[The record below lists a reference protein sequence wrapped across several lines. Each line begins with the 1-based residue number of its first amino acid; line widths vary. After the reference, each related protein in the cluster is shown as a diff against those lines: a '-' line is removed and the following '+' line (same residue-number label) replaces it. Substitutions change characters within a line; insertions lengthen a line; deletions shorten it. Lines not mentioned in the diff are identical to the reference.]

1 MLRMDLFDYGTL
13 WRSMKDK
20 KTSDLWPKYSSFHTS
35 MVGDIQHVAGV
46 SFKSSVSGEQSNEWK
61 LCQLHVVMSFISLLG
76 GNESLDID
84 MIGMVAD
91 NKLEIDYLTMYL
103 QGEIEEETMMKHHK
117 KILHVQRQA
126 EKLT

>member
-1 MLRMDLFDYGTL
+1 MEVHERQKM
-13 WRSMKDK
+13 
-20 KTSDLWPKYSSFHTS
+20 SDLWPKYSSFHTS

-46 SFKSSVSGEQSNEWK
+46 SLKSSVSGEQSNEWK